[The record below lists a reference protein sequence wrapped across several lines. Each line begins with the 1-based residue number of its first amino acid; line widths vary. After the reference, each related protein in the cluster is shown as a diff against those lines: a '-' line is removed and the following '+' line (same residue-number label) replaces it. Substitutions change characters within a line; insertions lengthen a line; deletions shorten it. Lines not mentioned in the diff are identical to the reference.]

1 MADGTSSAAG
11 DELRHLLASNYLL
24 HLHDTLTSQTTFS
37 ELAAMTRAEVLVRLK
52 ALGVEKLGERQKL
65 ASAIAKT
72 ARMAATLATST
83 AATPPPPP
91 KRDIKPQGF
100 QIYCH
105 NTTLD
110 DGTLLSNDEPTP
122 EFIIEELEKRT
133 GIARPD
139 AALTLHETQLH
150 FINGGRSTQ

>member
-11 DELRHLLASNYLL
+11 DELRHVLASNDLL

-72 ARMAATLATST
+72 ARAAALETST
-83 AATPPPPP
+83 EATPPPPP
-91 KRDIKPQGF
+91 RRDIKPQGF

-110 DGTLLSNDEPTP
+110 DGTQLSNDEPTP